1 MRPDSKV
8 EYASAFG
15 SVCLYKNKKLKERR
29 RHMDLKRT
37 AREVLENVGGE
48 ENIISIMSCFT
59 RVRVELK
66 DKTKVDEKKLKEAD
80 GCQGVNWV
88 GNTVQIIFGGRCNDV
103 YDELE
108 KIVHITETEANG
120 EKSIVKKQS
129 VWAVV
134 IDYIANS
141 IQPVVPILIASGFL
155 QSVLAMLNYLDID
168 TTTYTYQVLNSIGQA
183 GYYFL
188 PIFLAFAAAKK
199 LRINPYLG
207 ALVGA
212 VMVYP
217 AIIEAGSAGGT
228 ASFLGVPVTLVSYAS
243 SITPI
248 LISMPVVMW
257 INKLAK
263 KISPKVLSSL
273 LIPIITM
280 ILSIPVVLIVT
291 GPVATWIGNGL
302 CGVVSF
308 IFTKMS
314 VVGGLLIGG
323 AAPYLVLTGVHNGIA
338 LPITLSELAS
348 QGFSYFFP
356 LLAYGNIAVGGAAL
370 GVWFKTKN
378 NRLKTTAMSSCL
390 MAVVGITEPALFG
403 VLLPAK
409 KPLIAL
415 GVMGAV
421 CSAVSLMFGVKCTA
435 LSMCG
440 LGGLPA
446 FFGDTFVIWCILMAV
461 SFVGAFLITILIGF
475 KDIPE
480 EEA

>member
-1 MRPDSKV
+1 
-8 EYASAFG
+8 
-15 SVCLYKNKKLKERR
+15 
-29 RHMDLKRT
+29 MDLKRT

-280 ILSIPVVLIVT
+280 ILSIPGVLSVT

>member
-1 MRPDSKV
+1 
-8 EYASAFG
+8 
-15 SVCLYKNKKLKERR
+15 
-29 RHMDLKRT
+29 MDLKRT

-228 ASFLGVPVTLVSYAS
+228 AVF
-243 SITPI
+243 
-248 LISMPVVMW
+248 
-257 INKLAK
+257 
-263 KISPKVLSSL
+263 
-273 LIPIITM
+273 
-280 ILSIPVVLIVT
+280 
-291 GPVATWIGNGL
+291 
-302 CGVVSF
+302 GVV
-308 IFTKMS
+308 
-314 VVGGLLIGG
+314 
-323 AAPYLVLTGVHNGIA
+323 
-338 LPITLSELAS
+338 
-348 QGFSYFFP
+348 
-356 LLAYGNIAVGGAAL
+356 
-370 GVWFKTKN
+370 
-378 NRLKTTAMSSCL
+378 
-390 MAVVGITEPALFG
+390 
-403 VLLPAK
+403 LPAK

>member
-1 MRPDSKV
+1 
-8 EYASAFG
+8 
-15 SVCLYKNKKLKERR
+15 
-29 RHMDLKRT
+29 MDLKRT

-120 EKSIVKKQS
+120 EKSIVKK
-129 VWAVV
+129 
-134 IDYIANS
+134 
-141 IQPVVPILIASGFL
+141 